1 MYIYICAMY
10 LYTYTGT
17 HARMYMYI
25 YIYTGKGAVEMCLGG
40 LFFSGGRGFRGEGE
54 GKGRDILQTC
64 PTNELVSWLHLMT
77 LTGHRRAVGNNV
89 MRVQRRGGGG
99 GVEWGCMGVR
109 VSAGQGGS
117 GAEGGGS
124 LPPES
129 PPPSPG
135 SLFTEAEGRGEV
147 RAARGQCAAE
157 RGVKKPRVF
166 WSEAVSGGGCRDI
179 PVECAVGPRVRRP
192 LQRAAERVCI
202 FRRSCTLCGC
212 VREIFKI

>member
-1 MYIYICAMY
+1 
-10 LYTYTGT
+10 
-17 HARMYMYI
+17 
-25 YIYTGKGAVEMCLGG
+25 MCWRG
-40 LFFSGGRGFRGEGE
+40 LFFRGGRGLRRKGE

-64 PTNELVSWLHLMT
+64 PTNGLVSWLHLMT

-89 MRVQRRGGGG
+89 MRVQWRGGGV
-99 GVEWGCMGVR
+99 GVHGCACER
-109 VSAGQGGS
+109 RAGRE
-117 GAEGGGS
+117 GAERREGVHCHPS
-124 LPPES
+124 S
-129 PPPSPG
+129 TPPSPG

-202 FRRSCTLCGC
+202 FRRSCTLCDC